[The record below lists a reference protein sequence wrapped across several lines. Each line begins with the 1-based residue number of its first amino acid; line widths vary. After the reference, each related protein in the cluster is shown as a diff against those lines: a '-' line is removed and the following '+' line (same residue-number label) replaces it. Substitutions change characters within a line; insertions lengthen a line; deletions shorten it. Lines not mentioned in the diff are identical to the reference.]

1 MEDRLRVS
9 VGSSFDVVGTGAPQQ
24 APSNVAGNVDA
35 AYKLSKDGR
44 YLLRAYRQNQ
54 YEAVVLG
61 QVIET
66 GVGFV
71 FTFNYDKFKEIWH
84 RAKGE
89 MIEPKKTSNASTTS
103 PR

>member
-9 VGSSFDVVGTGAPQQ
+9 VGSSFDVVGTGAPEQ
-24 APSNVAGNVDA
+24 APSNIAGNVDA

-54 YEAVVLG
+54 YQAVILG

-84 RAKGE
+84 RAKGDS
-89 MIEPKKTSNASTTS
+89 IEPKKTLNSSTTS
-103 PR
+103 K